1 MARRGR
7 NNRIFYKPMEKAIF
21 DYDSNDDNKDAASTA
36 GKKLNNKTTG
46 YKNKTYDCLPS
57 SSSYIHKQM

>member
-21 DYDSNDDNKDAASTA
+21 DYDSNDENK
-36 GKKLNNKTTG
+36 
-46 YKNKTYDCLPS
+46 KNKGKTNKRTYENGP
-57 SSSYIHKQM
+57 

>member
-21 DYDSNDDNKDAASTA
+21 DYDSNDENRENKKQKSNKSNS
-36 GKKLNNKTTG
+36 KKSYETV
-46 YKNKTYDCLPS
+46 PFES
-57 SSSYIHKQM
+57 SHIEK

>member
-21 DYDSNDDNKDAASTA
+21 DYDSNDENK
-36 GKKLNNKTTG
+36 
-46 YKNKTYDCLPS
+46 KNKGIAFITYKSREAIEKAL
-57 SSSYIHKQM
+57 KL

>member
-21 DYDSNDDNKDAASTA
+21 GYDSNEDNKDS
-36 GKKLNNKTTG
+36 KKNKSNKNNK
-46 YKNKTYDCLPS
+46 
-57 SSSYIHKQM
+57 

>member
-21 DYDSNDDNKDAASTA
+21 DYDSNDENRDKKTKL
-36 GKKLNNKTTG
+36 GKNNNKR
-46 YKNKTYDCLPS
+46 TYENEPC
-57 SSSYIHKQM
+57 

>member
-21 DYDSNDDNKDAASTA
+21 DYDSNDENKREANA
-36 GKKLNNKTTG
+36 K
-46 YKNKTYDCLPS
+46 KNKLR
-57 SSSYIHKQM
+57 

>member
-21 DYDSNDDNKDAASTA
+21 DYDSNDENRDNKKTKPS
-36 GKKLNNKTTG
+36 KNNTK
-46 YKNKTYDCLPS
+46 KTYENVIGQ
-57 SSSYIHKQM
+57 SSYIQKQM

>member
-21 DYDSNDDNKDAASTA
+21 DYDSNDENKGETNA
-36 GKKLNNKTTG
+36 K
-46 YKNKTYDCLPS
+46 KNKLR
-57 SSSYIHKQM
+57 